1 MCFKAGQIIP
11 VSYKV
16 TKDFG
21 DAASL
26 VLEGEINGGNAF
38 VFPDKKIRHCDPNV
52 GIWYY
57 EKLATLFV
65 YGVKIPLEPGYE
77 QDRGEH
83 LFKAQDRPFKIRV
96 KLLKQRA
103 EQKEQG
109 IYPANL
115 ISMLL

>member
-1 MCFKAGQIIP
+1 MCYTAGQVIP
-11 VSYKV
+11 VHYKII
-16 TKDFG
+16 KDFG

-26 VLEGEINGGNAF
+26 VLEGEVNGNAF

-57 EKLATLFV
+57 EKLATLFI
-65 YGVKIPLEPGYE
+65 YGVKLPLEPGYE

-83 LFKAQDRPFKIRV
+83 LFKAQDRTFTIRV
-96 KLLKQRA
+96 KLLKQKP

-109 IYPANL
+109 IYPAKL